1 MRNALQ
7 WAALA
12 VLALSITGCTT
23 TAPSAE
29 CVLDLYAPL
38 DDAEIDAMLPAH
50 ARWHDVLESSAKR
63 ICK

>member
-29 CVLDLYAPL
+29 CVLNLYAPL
-38 DDAEIDAMLPAH
+38 DDAEIDAMSPAH
-50 ARWHDVLESSAKR
+50 ARWHDVLETTAKR
-63 ICK
+63 ICT